1 MVSVPS
7 RAAARILTP
16 MHGAEIELKFPVSDP
31 LAFSRQVEA
40 LGFHLQ
46 TERTL
51 EQNTLY
57 DTPARDLRA
66 RCQILRLRSYGSRCT
81 VTHKRQPATPDADVR
96 YKTRIE
102 TESGVDDCEA
112 LAEIFLQLG
121 YVPVFHYE
129 KFRTEWASAD
139 TPGHLVLDETP
150 IGTWAELE
158 GDPAWIDAIM
168 AQLGVAFEDSTTL
181 SYGKLFLAWKDATGS
196 PAQHMTF
203 EATQLVAS
211 R

>member
-1 MVSVPS
+1 
-7 RAAARILTP
+7 

-31 LAFSRQVEA
+31 IAFSRQVEA
-40 LGFHLQ
+40 HGFHLQ

-51 EQNTLY
+51 EHNTLY
-57 DTPARDLRA
+57 DTPARDLQA
-66 RCQILRLRSYGSRCT
+66 RRQILRLRSYGSHCT
-81 VTHKRQPATPDADVR
+81 VTHKRQPANPDADTR

-102 TESGVDDCEA
+102 TESAVDDCEA

-129 KFRTEWASAD
+129 KFRTEWASTD

-158 GDPAWIDAIM
+158 GDPAWIDAM
-168 AQLGVAFEDSTTL
+168 MVRLGVAIEDSTTL
-181 SYGKLFLAWKDATGS
+181 SYGKLFLNWKESTGS
-196 PAQHMTF
+196 PALHMTF
-203 EATQLVAS
+203 EATQPVTA
-211 R
+211 

>member
-1 MVSVPS
+1 
-7 RAAARILTP
+7 
-16 MHGAEIELKFPVSDP
+16 MHGAEIELKFPVFDP
-31 LAFSRQVEA
+31 LAFTRRVEA

-57 DTPARDLRA
+57 DTPTRDLQA
-66 RCQILRLRSYGSRCT
+66 RRQILRLRTYGTRCT
-81 VTHKRQPATPDADVR
+81 VTHKRQPATPNADVR

-102 TESGVDDCEA
+102 TESNVDDCDA

-158 GDPAWIDAIM
+158 GDPAWIDSVLD
-168 AQLGVAFEDSTTL
+168 QLGVTPEDSTTL
-181 SYGKLFLAWKDATGS
+181 SYGRIFLNWKAETGS
-196 PAQHMTF
+196 PADNMTF
-203 EATQLVAS
+203 AEAQLTAAI
-211 R
+211 

>member
-1 MVSVPS
+1 MVSVPP

-31 LAFSRQVEA
+31 LAFARRVEA

-57 DTPARDLRA
+57 DTPTRDLRA
-66 RCQILRLRSYGSRCT
+66 RGQIVRLRAYGSRCT
-81 VTHKRQPATPDADVR
+81 LTHKRQPASPAADIR

-102 TESGVDDCEA
+102 TESGIDDCDA

-129 KFRTEWASAD
+129 KFRTEWASTD
-139 TPGHLVLDETP
+139 IPGHLVLDETP

-158 GDPAWIDAIM
+158 GDPAWIDAIIER
-168 AQLGVAFEDSTTL
+168 LGVAIEDTTTL
-181 SYGKLFLAWKDATGS
+181 SYGRLFLNWKDATGS

-203 EATQLVAS
+203 EATQLVAAS
-211 R
+211 

>member
-1 MVSVPS
+1 
-7 RAAARILTP
+7 

-31 LAFSRQVEA
+31 LAFTRQVEV

-57 DTPARDLRA
+57 DTPTRDLQA
-66 RCQILRLRSYGSRCT
+66 RRQILRLRTYGSHRT
-81 VTHKRQPATPDADVR
+81 VTHKRVPTNTEADTH

-102 TESGVDDCEA
+102 TESEVEDCEA

-129 KFRTEWASAD
+129 KFRTEWTSAD

-158 GDPAWIDAIM
+158 GDPAWIDSM
-168 AQLGVAFEDSTTL
+168 MERLGVPVEDSTTL
-181 SYGKLFLAWKDATGS
+181 SYGKLFLNWKEITGS

-203 EATQLVAS
+203 EACQPVTA
-211 R
+211 

>member
-1 MVSVPS
+1 
-7 RAAARILTP
+7 

-40 LGFHLQ
+40 HGFHLQ

-51 EQNTLY
+51 ERNTLY
-57 DTPARDLRA
+57 DTPARDLRN
-66 RCQILRLRSYGSRCT
+66 RGQILRLRTYGSQCT
-81 VTHKRQPATPDADVR
+81 VTHKRTPATPNADVR

-102 TESGVDDCEA
+102 TESGIDDCDA

-121 YVPVFHYE
+121 HVPVFHYE
-129 KFRTEWASAD
+129 KFRTEWASTD

-150 IGTWAELE
+150 IGAWAELE
-158 GDPAWIDAIM
+158 GDPAWIDATLDR
-168 AQLGVAFEDSTTL
+168 LGIAVEDTTTL

-203 EATQLVAS
+203 EATQPVTA
-211 R
+211 